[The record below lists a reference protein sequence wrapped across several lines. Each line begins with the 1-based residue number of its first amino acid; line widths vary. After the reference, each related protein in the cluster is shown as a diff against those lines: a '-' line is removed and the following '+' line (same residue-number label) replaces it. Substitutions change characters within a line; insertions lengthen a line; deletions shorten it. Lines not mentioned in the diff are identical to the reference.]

1 MRDAKLSH
9 NSHSIW
15 IGVLSSGI
23 PFMGAPFMTCMCKTY
38 PQINRRYIV
47 LLGWAICVAGLV
59 GASFCAS
66 LLSLTLT
73 QGLLY
78 GVGIFILDAPVLLI
92 LNTWFVKRRGF
103 AYGILFSITDLL
115 GFGFSILATALLR
128 RHGLRWTLLTF
139 AGIIL
144 LIPGP
149 AILFLKPRPPEDKD
163 VFCPETPLAI
173 IKRCLYHAR
182 RYCRQHIF
190 YLFTLSNILQ
200 ALAFYLPFIYLP
212 SYTTDLGHTPTQGA
226 IVLGTANFAQIFG
239 ELGFG
244 QLSDSVNVNILIII
258 SSLVA
263 SISVLALW
271 GLAQSLVQLVFF
283 ALVFG
288 GFASGFISLWAGMG
302 RTFGEESAQMV
313 YSTLSFCRGVSSIVS
328 GPISSSLLRG
338 LPEHGSGH
346 NHRHHAYGNRKYAWV
361 VLFVGI
367 CMACSALLG
376 GLGLLA
382 GKQKNQDG
390 NDTELTEKGNETP
403 SAQSGLVV

>member
-1 MRDAKLSH
+1 
-9 NSHSIW
+9 
-15 IGVLSSGI
+15 
-23 PFMGAPFMTCMCKTY
+23 
-38 PQINRRYIV
+38 
-47 LLGWAICVAGLV
+47 LLPLA
-59 GASFCAS
+59 
-66 LLSLTLT
+66 LT

-78 GVGIFILDAPVLLI
+78 GVGIFVLDAPVLLI

-103 AYGILFSITDLL
+103 AYGTLFGITDLF
-115 GFGFSILATALLR
+115 GFGFAILAEILLG

-144 LIPGP
+144 LISGP
-149 AILFLKPRPPEDKD
+149 AMLFLKPRPLEDKEA
-163 VFCPETPLAI
+163 FCPQTSLAI
-173 IKRCLYHAR
+173 LKRCLYHAR
-182 RYCRQHIF
+182 RYSRQYIF
-190 YLFTLSNILQ
+190 YLFTLSNIFQ

-212 SYTTDLGHTPTQGA
+212 SYTTDLGHTPTQGV
-226 IVLGTANFAQIFG
+226 IVLGAANFAQIFG

-244 QLSDSVNVNILIII
+244 QLSDSVNVHALIIL

-288 GFASGFISLWAGMG
+288 GFASGFISLWPGMG
-302 RTFGEESAQMV
+302 SAFGEESAQMI
-313 YSTLSFCRGVSSIVS
+313 YSILSFFRGVGNIVS

-346 NHRHHAYGNRKYAWV
+346 NRHHHAYGNRKYAWV

-376 GLGLLA
+376 VLGLLI
-382 GKQKNQDG
+382 GGQKIRDG
-390 NDTELTEKGNETP
+390 NDTEPTEKGKKP
-403 SAQSGLVV
+403 SSSESGLVV